1 MDGDIA
7 MMLRILMGAAL
18 ALGLAATANA
28 QPKTTG
34 PAPAPVVPKIAS
46 PLAPKVVTPAPS
58 APVEPTH
65 ELTAADLSAWLDGFV
80 PYAIG
85 RGDIAGAEVVVVK
98 DGAVLFEKGYGV
110 SNMKTQAKVDPKRT
124 LFRPGSISKLFTWT
138 SVMQLVEQHKI
149 DLDADINTYLDF
161 KIPPAYG
168 KPITM
173 RDLMTH
179 RPGFEETIKNLLAP
193 TNKDM
198 VPLRE
203 ALARWVP
210 ERMFP
215 PGEVPA
221 YSNYGAALAGYIV
234 QRISGEPFEDY
245 VAHHIFAPLH
255 MDHSTFKQ
263 PLPKAL
269 MGDMS
274 KGYDKASGDPKPY
287 ELIPMSPAG
296 ALATTG
302 DDISRFM
309 LAHLNN
315 GSYEGAQ
322 ILKPETAKM
331 MHGIV
336 YPVPAGTLPM
346 GLGFYHEDRNGY
358 DIVGHGGDTIY
369 FHSDLHLILQKG
381 VGFYVSQNSAGKPGL
396 GLRGP
401 LFAAFMNR
409 YFPAPKAAALP
420 TLKTAKQDGALVTG
434 AYEVS
439 RRSDSNMLRIA
450 GVLGY
455 PEVTLNSDDTISADI
470 IRDLAGNPKKFR
482 EIAPFRWQEVNG
494 PSQFIAVM
502 KDGAVQRIYTSDL
515 PPIEA
520 ITPAPFLRG
529 AWNFYL
535 FVGMLAMLALT
546 ALFWPIKAILRWR
559 YEAPFVLRGSEATLY
574 RLSRLAALCD
584 VLFLGGFLAL
594 FTYGNENLAVF
605 TSAYDWLFR
614 ILQAVGILGFIGTIA
629 MVWNFLAGLGNAE
642 RPWWTKISD
651 LLLAIAGIAFVWF
664 VLADKL
670 ITLSLN
676 Y

>member
-1 MDGDIA
+1 

-34 PAPAPVVPKIAS
+34 PAPAPVVPKITS
-46 PLAPKVVTPAPS
+46 PLAPKAVTPAPS
-58 APVEPTH
+58 APVEPAH
-65 ELTAADLSAWLDGFV
+65 ELTAADLSAWLDGFM

-85 RGDIAGAEVVVVK
+85 RADIAGAEVVVVK
-98 DGAVLFEKGYGV
+98 DGAVLLEKGYGV
-110 SNMKTQAKVDPKRT
+110 SDVKTQAKVDPKRT

-161 KIPPAYG
+161 RIPPAYG

-193 TNKDM
+193 TNKDI

-203 ALARWVP
+203 ALARWIP

-234 QRISGEPFEDY
+234 QRVSGEPFEEY
-245 VAHHIFAPLH
+245 VERHIFQPLH
-255 MDHSTFKQ
+255 MDHSTFRQ
-263 PLPKAL
+263 PLPKRFEA
-269 MGDMS
+269 DMS

-315 GSYEGAQ
+315 GSYDGAQ

-396 GLRGP
+396 SIRGP
-401 LFAAFMNR
+401 LFKAFMNR
-409 YFPAPKAAALP
+409 YFPAPAKASLP
-420 TLKTAKQDGALVTG
+420 TLKTAKQDGALIAGT
-434 AYEVS
+434 YDVS

-450 GVLGY
+450 GMFGQFKFK
-455 PEVTLNSDDTISADI
+455 LNDDGTISSDEI
-470 IRDLAGNPKKFR
+470 VDLAGNPRKLR
-482 EIAPFRWQEVNG
+482 EVAPMRWQELHGTGQV
-494 PSQFIAVM
+494 IAIM
-502 KDGAVQRIYTSDL
+502 KDGAVQRVYTSDL
-515 PPIEA
+515 PPIMA
-520 ITPAPFLRG
+520 ITRAPFWHG
-529 AWNFYL
+529 AWKLPL
-535 FVGMLAMLALT
+535 FIAMCAMLALT
-546 ALFWPIKAILRWR
+546 VLFWPIKAILRWR
-559 YEAPFVLRGSEATLY
+559 YEAPFALQGREAALY

-584 VLFLGGFLAL
+584 VVFLGGFLAL

-614 ILQAVGILGFIGTIA
+614 ILQAIGILGFIGTVA
-629 MVWNFLAGLGNAE
+629 LVWNFFAGLGNSG
-642 RPWWTKISD
+642 RPWWTKFTD
-651 LLLAIAGIAFVWF
+651 LLLALSGVVFIYFV
-664 VLADKL
+664 VAEKL

>member
-1 MDGDIA
+1 
-7 MMLRILMGAAL
+7 MMLRILMIAGL

-34 PAPAPVVPKIAS
+34 PAPAVPTIAS
-46 PLAPKVVTPAPS
+46 PLAPKVVTPTPN
-58 APVEPTH
+58 APVEPAH
-65 ELTAADLSAWLDGFV
+65 ELTAADLGAWLDGFV

-110 SNMKTQAKVDPKRT
+110 SDVKTQAKVDPKRT

-179 RPGFEETIKNLLAP
+179 RPGFEETIKNLLA
-193 TNKDM
+193 TNTKEL

-234 QRISGEPFEDY
+234 QRVSGEPFEDY

-255 MDHSTFKQ
+255 MDHSTFHQ

-269 MGDMS
+269 AGDMS
-274 KGYDKASGDPKPY
+274 KGYEKASGDPKPY

-369 FHSDLHLILQKG
+369 FHSDLHLILGKG
-381 VGFYVSQNSAGKPGL
+381 VGFYVSQNSTGKPGL

-420 TLKTAKQDGALVTG
+420 TLKTAKHDGALVAG

-439 RRSDSNMLRIA
+439 RRSDSNMLRIG

-455 PEVTLNSDDTISADI
+455 PTVTLNSDDTISLDLI
-470 IRDLAGNPKKFR
+470 KDLAGNTKKFR

-520 ITPAPFLRG
+520 ITPAPLLRG

-535 FVGMLAMLALT
+535 FIAMLAMLALT
-546 ALFWPIKAILRWR
+546 VLFWPIKAILRWR
-559 YEAPFVLRGSEATLY
+559 YEAPFPLQGREAALY

-594 FTYGNENLAVF
+594 FSYGNENLTVF

-629 MVWNFLAGLGNAE
+629 MVWNFLAGLGNAS

-651 LLLAIAGIAFVWF
+651 LLLAIAGFAFVWF
-664 VLADKL
+664 VIADRL

>member
-1 MDGDIA
+1 MY
-7 MMLRILMGAAL
+7 MRILASAAL
-18 ALGLAATANA
+18 ALCFAATANA
-28 QPKTTG
+28 APKATG
-34 PAPAPVVPKIAS
+34 PAPAPLAPKIAV
-46 PLAPKVVTPAPS
+46 PLAPKPAASPAATPA
-58 APVEPTH
+58 EPAH
-65 ELTAADLSAWLDGFV
+65 DLNKADLEAFLDGFV

-110 SNMKTQAKVDPKRT
+110 SDVKTQAKIDPKRT

-179 RPGFEETIKNLLAP
+179 RPGFEETIKNLLA
-193 TNKDM
+193 TNVKEL

-210 ERMFP
+210 ERMFA

-234 QRISGEPFEDY
+234 QRVSGEPFEDY
-245 VAHHIFAPLH
+245 VERHIFQPLH
-255 MDHSTFKQ
+255 MDHSTFRQ
-263 PLPKAL
+263 PLPKQFVP
-269 MGDMS
+269 DMS
-274 KGYDKASGDPKPY
+274 KGYLLASGAPKPY
-287 ELIPMSPAG
+287 EMIPMSPAG

-336 YPVPAGTLPM
+336 YAVPAGTLPM
-346 GLGFYHEDRNGY
+346 GFGFYHEDRNGHV
-358 DIVGHGGDTIY
+358 IIGHGGDTVY
-369 FHSDLHLILQKG
+369 FHSDLHLILGEG
-381 VGFYVSQNSAGKPGL
+381 VGFYVSQNSQGKPGM

-401 LFAAFMNR
+401 LFAAFMKR
-409 YFPAPKAAALP
+409 YFPAPKAAVQP
-420 TLKTAKQDGALVTG
+420 TLKSAKHDGALVAG
-434 AYEVS
+434 PYDVS

-450 GVLGY
+450 GVLGQSK
-455 PEVTLNSDDTISADI
+455 VSLNSDDTISLSDLN
-470 IRDLAGNPKKFR
+470 DLAGNPKKFR
-482 EIAPFRWQEVNG
+482 EVAPFRWQEVNG
-494 PSQFIAVM
+494 PTQFIAIV

-520 ITPAPFLRG
+520 FTPAPVWRG
-529 AWNFYL
+529 PWNFHL
-535 FVGMLAMLALT
+535 FIAMFAMLALT
-546 ALFWPIKAILRWR
+546 VLFWPIKAVLRWR
-559 YEAPFVLRGSEATLY
+559 YEAPFALQGREATLY
-574 RLSRLAALCD
+574 RFSRLAALLD
-584 VLFLGGFLAL
+584 VAFLGGFLAL
-594 FTYGNENLAVF
+594 FTYGNENLEVF
-605 TSAYDWLFR
+605 SSSYDWAFR
-614 ILQAVGILGFIGTIA
+614 ILQAIGLLGFIGTIA
-629 MVWNFLAGLGNAE
+629 MVWNFLAGLGNSA
-642 RPWWTKISD
+642 RPWWTKASD
-651 LLLAIAGIAFVWF
+651 LLLALAGIAFVWF
-664 VLADKL
+664 VIADKL

>member
-1 MDGDIA
+1 MRFG
-7 MMLRILMGAAL
+7 ILAGAAL
-18 ALGLAATANA
+18 ALCFVATAGA
-28 QPKTTG
+28 QSPKTTG
-34 PAPAPVVPKIAS
+34 PAPS
-46 PLAPKVVTPAPS
+46 LAPKVAVPLPQK
-58 APVEPTH
+58 
-65 ELTAADLSAWLDGFV
+65 TAAPMPAAAAPAEPAHDLTKADLEAFLDGFM

-110 SNMKTQAKVDPKRT
+110 SNVKTQAPVDPKRT
-124 LFRPGSISKLFTWT
+124 MFRPGSISKLFTWT
-138 SVMQLVEQHKI
+138 AVMQQVEQHKI

-161 KIPPAYG
+161 KIPDAYG

-179 RPGFEETIKNLLAP
+179 RPGFEETIKDLLAVDP
-193 TNKDM
+193 KKIM
-198 VPLRE
+198 PLRE

-234 QRISGEPFEDY
+234 QRVSGEPFEQY
-245 VAHHIFAPLH
+245 IERHIFQPLH
-255 MDHSTFKQ
+255 MDHSTFRQ
-263 PLPKAL
+263 PLPGKFEA
-269 MGDMS
+269 DMS

-315 GSYEGAQ
+315 GSYDGAQ

-336 YPVPAGTLPM
+336 YPVPDGTLPM

-358 DIVGHGGDTIY
+358 DIVGHGGDTVY
-369 FHSDLHLILQKG
+369 FHSDLHLILDKG
-381 VGFYVSQNSAGKPGL
+381 VGFYVSQNSAGKPGQSI
-396 GLRGP
+396 RGP
-401 LFAAFMNR
+401 LFKAFMDR
-409 YFPAPKAAALP
+409 YFPAPPQASLP
-420 TLKTAKQDGALVTG
+420 TLKTAKQDGARVAG
-434 AYEVS
+434 VYDVS
-439 RRSDSNMLRIA
+439 RRSDSNMLRIT
-450 GVLGY
+450 GMLGQFK
-455 PEVTLNSDDTISADI
+455 VKLNSDGTISADEI
-470 IRDLAGNPKKFR
+470 VDLAGNPKKFR
-482 EIAPFRWQEVNG
+482 EIAPMRWQEVHG
-494 PSQFIAVM
+494 STQFIAIV
-502 KDGAVQRIYTSDL
+502 KNGAVQRIYTSDL

-520 ITPAPFLRG
+520 ITRAPFWHGPWKLP
-529 AWNFYL
+529 L
-535 FVGMLAMLALT
+535 FVAMCVMLALT
-546 ALFWPIKAILRWR
+546 VLFWPIKAVLRWR
-559 YEAPFVLRGSEATLY
+559 YQAPFTLEGREAALY

-584 VLFLGGFLAL
+584 VVFIGGFLAL
-594 FTYGNENLAVF
+594 FTYGNEHLEVF
-605 TSAYDWLFR
+605 SDAWDWAFR
-614 ILQAVGILGFIGTIA
+614 VLQAFGILGVVGTVA
-629 MVWNFLAGLGNAE
+629 MVWNFLAGLGNSD
-642 RPWWTKISD
+642 RPWWTKLTD
-651 LLLAIAGIAFVWF
+651 LLLALAGIVFVYF
-664 VLADKL
+664 VIAEKL

>member
-1 MDGDIA
+1 MNF
-7 MMLRILMGAAL
+7 RIVTGAAL
-18 ALGLAATANA
+18 ALCLAATANA
-28 QPKTTG
+28 QPKNTG
-34 PAPAPVVPKIAS
+34 PAPA
-46 PLAPKVVTPAPS
+46 LAPKVAVPLPAKSAATPAPT
-58 APVEPTH
+58 PEPAH
-65 ELTAADLSAWLDGFV
+65 DLTKDDLAAFLDGFV

-98 DGAVLFEKGYGV
+98 DGAVLYEKGYGV
-110 SNMKTQAKVDPKRT
+110 SDVKTQAPVDPKRT

-161 KIPPAYG
+161 KIPDAYG

-179 RPGFEETIKNLLAP
+179 RPGFEETIKNLLATDP
-193 TNKDM
+193 KKIM
-198 VPLRE
+198 PLRE
-203 ALARWVP
+203 ALSRWIP

-234 QRISGEPFEDY
+234 QRVSGEPFAEY
-245 VAHHIFAPLH
+245 VEHHIFQPLH
-255 MDHSTFKQ
+255 MDHSTFRQ
-263 PLPKAL
+263 PLPKKFEA
-269 MGDMS
+269 DMS

-315 GSYEGAQ
+315 GSYDGAQ

-336 YPVPAGTLPM
+336 YPVPDGTLPM

-369 FHSDLHLILQKG
+369 FHSDLHLILGKG

-396 GLRGP
+396 GIRGP
-401 LFAAFMNR
+401 LFKAFMDR
-409 YFPAPKAAALP
+409 YFPAAPKASQP
-420 TLKTAKQDGALVTG
+420 TLKTAQHDGELVSG
-434 AYEVS
+434 AYDVS

-450 GVLGY
+450 GMFGQLKVSMNKDG
-455 PEVTLNSDDTISADI
+455 TISADALT
-470 IRDLAGNPKKFR
+470 DLAGNPKKYR
-482 EIAPFRWQEVNG
+482 EVAPMRWQEVNG
-494 PSQFIAVM
+494 PTQFIAVM
-502 KDGAVQRIYTSDL
+502 KNGAVQRIYTSDL

-520 ITPAPFLRG
+520 LTPAPFWNG
-529 AWNFYL
+529 AWKLPL
-535 FVGMLAMLALT
+535 FIAMCAMLALT

-559 YEAPFVLRGSEATLY
+559 YEAPFALEGREAALY
-574 RLSRLAALCD
+574 RLSRLGALCD
-584 VLFLGGFLAL
+584 VVFIGGFMAL

-605 TSAYDWLFR
+605 SDAWDWAFR
-614 ILQAVGILGFIGTIA
+614 LLQAVGILGVIGTVA
-629 MVWNFLAGLGNAE
+629 MVWNFLAGFGNPN
-642 RPWWTKISD
+642 RPWWTKFTD
-651 LLLAIAGIAFVWF
+651 FLLALAGIVFVYF
-664 VLADKL
+664 VIAEKL
-670 ITLSLN
+670 ITASLN